1 MDDEWNTVPE
11 EKPTDLSNLK
21 LKTLTLTEEQENQ
34 QNAGIDYDNDNS
46 QFAGDNSENPWSK
59 AGSAPAA
66 PVAAARPEAVQQKTG
81 IYQPPSMMMM
91 GAAQKARLN
100 RKNAPDLQSKE
111 FFPSLGTEKHAAP
124 AQPNKRDGF
133 TEVQHGNKV
142 QTANA
147 GTVPVSL
154 GNAYSSLLSDSLD
167 S

>member
-1 MDDEWNTVPE
+1 M
-11 EKPTDLSNLK
+11 
-21 LKTLTLTEEQENQ
+21 KTLTLTEEQENQ

-46 QFAGDNSENPWSK
+46 QLDGENSENPWNK
-59 AGSAPAA
+59 AGSAPA
-66 PVAAARPEAVQQKTG
+66 PVTTARPEAVQQKTG
-81 IYQPPSMMMM
+81 IYQPPSMMM
-91 GAAQKARLN
+91 GSAQKARLN
-100 RKNAPDLQSKE
+100 RKNAPDLQNKE
-111 FFPSLGTEKHAAP
+111 FFPSLGTEKPAAP